1 MGNSLKLLIKKLFSD
16 GHARHNKIASHEIKV
31 SPMKLIR
38 KNSDKIRKKLFDY
51 SRLDNI
57 QESLGRIEA
66 KLNAA
71 HSAGDPRDYEFKVY
85 SQWGEDGIIDHLITR
100 ISVTSRSFVEFGV
113 ENYTEA
119 NTLFLLK
126 HRYWRG
132 LVIDGSVENIASIK
146 RSAEYWRYDLRADAS
161 FITRDNINDIITRNG
176 LSGDLGL
183 LSVDIDGNDYWVWE
197 AITCLNPCIVVAEY
211 NSLFGSEAKLS
222 TPYKDDFV
230 RSVADQT
237 NMYYGASI
245 AALDHLAQVKG
256 FSLVA
261 GNSAGNNVFF
271 VRNDLLGSLKRLTPK
286 EAYVQAAFREAHTE
300 QGEVLHLTFA
310 ERQAAIAHKP
320 VVDIISGKTVAL
332 KDAL

>member
-1 MGNSLKLLIKKLFSD
+1 MTL
-16 GHARHNKIASHEIKV
+16 V
-31 SPMKLIR
+31 
-38 KNSDKIRKKLFDY
+38 RKKLSDIKSRLFDY
-51 SRLDNI
+51 RRLDHI

-66 KLNAA
+66 KLNAVQT
-71 HSAGDPRDYEFKVY
+71 AGDPRDYEFKVY
-85 SQWGEDGIIDHLITR
+85 SQWGEDGIIDHLISR

-132 LVIDGSVENIASIK
+132 LVVDGSHEHIARIK
-146 RSAEYWRYDLRADAS
+146 RTAEYWRYDLRADAS

-176 LSGDLGL
+176 LNGELGL
-183 LSVDIDGNDYWVWE
+183 LSIDIDGNDYWVWE
-197 AITCLNPCIVVAEY
+197 AITCVNPCIVVAEY
-211 NSLFGSEAKLS
+211 NSLFGSVAKIS
-222 TPYKDDFV
+222 IPYKDDFV
-230 RSVADQT
+230 RSVADPT

-261 GNSAGNNVFF
+261 SNSAGNNVFF
-271 VRNDLLGSLKRLTPK
+271 VRNDLLGSLKRLTPQ
-286 EAYVQAAFREAHTE
+286 EAYVPAAFREAHTE

-310 ERQAAIAHKP
+310 ERQAAISQKP
-320 VVDIISGKTVAL
+320 VVEIVTGRTVVL

>member
-1 MGNSLKLLIKKLFSD
+1 
-16 GHARHNKIASHEIKV
+16 
-31 SPMKLIR
+31 MKLAYKLAR
-38 KNSDKIRKKLFDY
+38 KIGRKLVDPD
-51 SRLDNI
+51 RLKAI
-57 QESLGRIEA
+57 HESLGRIESA
-66 KLNAA
+66 LNTVRP
-71 HSAGDPRDYEFKVY
+71 AGNPREYEFKVY
-85 SQWGEDGIIDHLITR
+85 SQWGEDGIIDHLVTR
-100 ISVTSRSFVEFGV
+100 VRVTSRSFVEFGV

-132 LVIDGSVENIASIK
+132 LVIDGSQEHIATIK
-146 RSAEYWRYDLRADAS
+146 RAEEYWRYDLRADAS
-161 FITRDNINDIITRNG
+161 FINRDNINDIITRNG
-176 LSGDLGL
+176 LNGDLGL

-197 AITCLNPCIVVAEY
+197 AITCVNPCIVVAEY
-211 NSLFGSEAKLS
+211 NSLFGPVAKIS

-230 RSVADQT
+230 RTVADPT

-271 VRNDLLGSLKRLTPK
+271 VRNDLLGSLKRLTPQ
-286 EAYVQAAFREAHTE
+286 EAYVLASFREAHTK

-310 ERQAAIAHKP
+310 ERQAAIANKP
-320 VVDIISGKTVAL
+320 VVDIVTGKTLAL
-332 KDAL
+332 RDAL

>member
-1 MGNSLKLLIKKLFSD
+1 MRFALKLFK
-16 GHARHNKIASHEIKV
+16 
-31 SPMKLIR
+31 
-38 KNSDKIRKKLFDY
+38 KIRGQLVDFK
-51 SRLDNI
+51 RLSSI
-57 QESLGRIEA
+57 QESLGRIESA
-66 KLNAA
+66 LNAA
-71 HSAGDPRDYEFKVY
+71 HPKGNPREYEFKVY
-85 SQWGEDGIIDHLITR
+85 SQWGEDGIIDHLVTR
-100 ISVTSRSFVEFGV
+100 VPVTSRSFVEFGV
-113 ENYTEA
+113 EDYTEA

-126 HRYWRG
+126 HRNWRG
-132 LVIDGSVENIASIK
+132 LVIDGSQDHIATIK

-176 LSGDLGL
+176 LNGDLGL

-197 AITCLNPCIVVAEY
+197 AITCVNPCIVVAEY
-211 NSLFGSEAKLS
+211 NSLFGPTAKIS
-222 TPYKDDFV
+222 IPYREGFV
-230 RSVADQT
+230 RTLVDPT

-245 AALDHLAQVKG
+245 SALGHLAQIRG

-271 VRNDLLGSLKRLTPK
+271 VRNDLLGSLKTLSPQ
-286 EAYVQAAFREAHTE
+286 EAYIPAAFREARTE

-320 VVDIISGKTVAL
+320 VVDISSGKTVAL

>member
-1 MGNSLKLLIKKLFSD
+1 MKFAKKL
-16 GHARHNKIASHEIKV
+16 ARKIGGQLV
-31 SPMKLIR
+31 DP
-38 KNSDKIRKKLFDY
+38 N
-51 SRLDNI
+51 RLSAI
-57 QESLGRIEA
+57 QESLGRIESA
-66 KLNAA
+66 LNAVRP
-71 HSAGDPRDYEFKVY
+71 AGNPRDYEFKVY
-85 SQWGEDGIIDHLITR
+85 SQWGEDGIIDHLVAR
-100 ISVTSRSFVEFGV
+100 VPVTARSFVEFGV

-132 LVIDGSVENIASIK
+132 LVIDGSHDNIATIK
-146 RSAEYWRYDLRADAS
+146 RTAEYWRYDLRADAS

-176 LSGDLGL
+176 LNGDLGL

-197 AITCLNPCIVVAEY
+197 AITCVNPCIVVAEY
-211 NSLFGSEAKLS
+211 NSLFGPVAKLS

-230 RSVADQT
+230 RSEADHT

-245 AALDHLAQVKG
+245 AALDHLAQAKG

-271 VRNDLLGSLKRLTPK
+271 VRNDLLGSLKRLTPQ
-286 EAYVQAAFREAHTE
+286 EAYVQAAFREAHSE
-300 QGEVLHLTFA
+300 HGEVLHLTFA

-320 VVDIISGKTVAL
+320 VVDIVSGRTVAV